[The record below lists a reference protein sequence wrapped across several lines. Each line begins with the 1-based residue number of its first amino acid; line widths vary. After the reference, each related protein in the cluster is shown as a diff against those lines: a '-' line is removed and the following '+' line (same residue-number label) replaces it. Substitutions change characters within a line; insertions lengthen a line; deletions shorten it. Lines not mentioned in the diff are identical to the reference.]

1 MGASV
6 VDRLRRPE
14 YTGENRCVPCTAA
27 NVAITAV
34 LAAAAFLLVGA
45 AGVGAVPAAG
55 VAAVVA
61 AAGLSA
67 IYLRGY
73 LVPYTPQLT
82 KRYFP
87 EWLLAKFDKRPEDAA
102 MAGSEADVDPEPV
115 LLEAGAV
122 EPCAGGEDLCPTGGF
137 ATEWRAEVERLRSD
151 EAALAERVREAV
163 GADDATVETYD
174 RFAAVRADG
183 RMVARW
189 ESDAALLADMAAYGP
204 LSERVPDWAGY
215 DRQAQGSLLNGAR
228 VFLESCPACD
238 GGVAF
243 EEETVE
249 SCCRSM
255 DVVAL
260 SCESCGARLLEV
272 ETA

>member
-1 MGASV
+1 MSVSV

-14 YTGENRCVPCTAA
+14 YTGENRCVPCTVA

-34 LAAAAFLLVGA
+34 LAVATLLLVGA
-45 AGVGAVPAAG
+45 AGAGATAAG
-55 VAAVVA
+55 GAAAAVAV
-61 AAGLSA
+61 AGLSA
-67 IYLRGY
+67 VYLRGY

-87 EWLLAKFDKRPEDAA
+87 EWLLAKFDKLPEEAA

-115 LLEAGAV
+115 LLSAGAV
-122 EPCAGGEDLCPTGGF
+122 EHCEGGADLCPTEAF
-137 ATEWRAEVERLRSD
+137 AAEWRAEVERLRAD
-151 EAALAERVREAV
+151 EAALTERVRETV
-163 GADDATVETYD
+163 GADDAAVETYD

-183 RMVARW
+183 RVVARW
-189 ESDAALLADMAAYGP
+189 ESYAALLADMAAYGP
-204 LSERVPDWAGY
+204 LSERVPDWDGH
-215 DRQAQGSLLNGAR
+215 DRQAQGSLLNGTR
-228 VFLESCPACD
+228 VFLERCPTCD
-238 GGVAF
+238 GAVAF

-249 SCCRSM
+249 SCCRSV

-272 ETA
+272 EAA